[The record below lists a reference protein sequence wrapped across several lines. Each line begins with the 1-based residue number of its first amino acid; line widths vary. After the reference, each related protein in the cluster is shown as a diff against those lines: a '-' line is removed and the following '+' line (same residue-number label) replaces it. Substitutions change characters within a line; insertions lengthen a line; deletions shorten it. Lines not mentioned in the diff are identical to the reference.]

1 MSRAH
6 SACGNVTCF
15 TICSAAQRG
24 DYTGTSP
31 YSREVRI
38 RRQFDVPVRPEEAFE
53 FFSDPNRAFERLA
66 SAYRVTW
73 SGPIATGARFRL
85 DAPDPNDSCD
95 GILDASEPPVQLAF
109 RLWVRDHPDR
119 GGTATYRFEPTEAGT
134 RVDGVAET
142 HMSRTLEIAAALLRP
157 FLALQ
162 ARRGTRKLVGAIEAA
177 HQTTRASDR

>member
-1 MSRAH
+1 MCPAS
-6 SACGNVTCF
+6 
-15 TICSAAQRG
+15 QRG
-24 DYTGTSP
+24 VHARIGP
-31 YSREVRI
+31 YSREVRM

-53 FFSDPNRAFERLA
+53 FFSDPNRAFERSA

-73 SGPIATGARFRL
+73 SGPIATGARFWL
-85 DAPDPNDSCD
+85 DAPDPKDNCD
-95 GILDASEPPVQLAF
+95 GIVDAFEPPGQLAF

-142 HMSRTLEIAAALLRP
+142 HMSRTLELAAALLRP
-157 FLALQ
+157 LLALQ

-177 HQTTRASDR
+177 YQTTRASDR